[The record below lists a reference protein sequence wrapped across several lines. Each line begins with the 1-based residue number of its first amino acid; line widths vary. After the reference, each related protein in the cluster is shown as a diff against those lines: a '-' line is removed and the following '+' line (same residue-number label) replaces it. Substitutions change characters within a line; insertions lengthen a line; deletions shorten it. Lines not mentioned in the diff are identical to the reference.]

1 MTHLNLGILE
11 GPLLLFGGPY
21 SNLQAT
27 RALKGHAE
35 RLGIP
40 PSHIICTGDAV
51 AYFAKPNETV
61 ELLREWGVN
70 VLMGNCEESLGWVS
84 DDCGCGFEKGSTC
97 DLLTSSWY
105 PYANSVLTDTN
116 RQWMRSLKRVITFT
130 YNDRQFTVVHGS
142 YKKMNQF
149 VFASTYNSLKEESL
163 ISANSDGIIAGHCG
177 IPFTQI
183 INDKLWHNPGVIGM
197 PANDGTPRTWF
208 SLWFIKDKNIVIEHR
223 ALDYN
228 YEKTADELLLAGSA
242 NAYVDSVKSGLWP
255 SMDVLPAKEKAQQ
268 GKSLQET
275 IIRY

>member
-84 DDCGCGFEKGSTC
+84 DDCG
-97 DLLTSSWY
+97 
-105 PYANSVLTDTN
+105 
-116 RQWMRSLKRVITFT
+116 
-130 YNDRQFTVVHGS
+130 
-142 YKKMNQF
+142 
-149 VFASTYNSLKEESL
+149 
-163 ISANSDGIIAGHCG
+163 
-177 IPFTQI
+177 
-183 INDKLWHNPGVIGM
+183 
-197 PANDGTPRTWF
+197 
-208 SLWFIKDKNIVIEHR
+208 
-223 ALDYN
+223 
-228 YEKTADELLLAGSA
+228 
-242 NAYVDSVKSGLWP
+242 
-255 SMDVLPAKEKAQQ
+255 
-268 GKSLQET
+268 
-275 IIRY
+275 